1 MKQLLSA
8 VFLTVFMLFMSV
20 NAAAYDTSLADKSGA
35 TALTD
40 EYGTETDFSRVF
52 HVIRDS
58 LGEYLKTV
66 TKSVLLL
73 LSVVIL
79 SSVFSSYCGGTGTL
93 QSALSYASVL
103 AVSCVAFSMLKS
115 VFTFAADTL
124 SSLCRYMTA
133 FLPVAA
139 SLYTL
144 GGSVTTGVAGSS
156 ALLAFLSIAGG
167 FVSDFLFPLMQGGF
181 ILALAGALPN
191 TNALRSVAN
200 LAKSALTTLLAFVFS
215 IFDMVM
221 YLQTVIT
228 AKADSFA
235 FRTVK
240 FASGAFIPVIGNMLG
255 DAART
260 VSASAGVVRATV
272 GGAGIITLLAVTLPS
287 VIFTLLYKLGILLS
301 AMLARALGCENESR
315 LLYDI
320 NSILA
325 VLLAIQLGVS
335 VMFIIA
341 VALFIRIGVD
351 V

>member
-1 MKQLLSA
+1 
-8 VFLTVFMLFMSV
+8 MLFMSV
-20 NAAAYDTSLADKSGA
+20 NATAYDTSLADKSGA

-124 SSLCRYMTA
+124 SSLCRYTTA

-144 GGSVTTGVAGSS
+144 GGSVTTGIAGSS

-167 FVSDFLFPLMQGGF
+167 FVSDFLF
-181 ILALAGALPN
+181 
-191 TNALRSVAN
+191 
-200 LAKSALTTLLAFVFS
+200 
-215 IFDMVM
+215 
-221 YLQTVIT
+221 
-228 AKADSFA
+228 
-235 FRTVK
+235 
-240 FASGAFIPVIGNMLG
+240 
-255 DAART
+255 
-260 VSASAGVVRATV
+260 
-272 GGAGIITLLAVTLPS
+272 
-287 VIFTLLYKLGILLS
+287 
-301 AMLARALGCENESR
+301 
-315 LLYDI
+315 
-320 NSILA
+320 
-325 VLLAIQLGVS
+325 
-335 VMFIIA
+335 
-341 VALFIRIGVD
+341 VALVL
-351 V
+351 